1 MRRIFEYSIIAAS
14 IIIIAACATTQS
26 NYVIC
31 NDMAPNV
38 TCPDNT
44 ANVIVSM

>member
-1 MRRIFEYSIIAAS
+1 VRKAFS
-14 IIIIAACATTQS
+14 IIIATAVIAIAACATVQS
-26 NYVIC
+26 DNYVIC

-44 ANVIVSM
+44 ANLVIGM